1 MEEHISTLEDH
12 IEALVLE
19 ANSKFRKDHPEL
31 EPRPNYTKLRD
42 DFVSGNLELVFFH
55 HHLKLLQSKLDI
67 MNNLQPAAV
76 RATNLHDI
84 LSLKTVN
91 IVPRSYNNNNPART
105 NTQKRNYKAK
115 KQVQKMWVIDT
126 LKELENTFF
135 EQLVDKTVRVLNTLT
150 DEVEEGTIMVE
161 ELTTKNKTAK
171 DEDVLDFVVW
181 RIAFDKAQVDLFMDT
196 EAIRA
201 VYELTALNNDEYLFE
216 APLKKATAKK
226 ENRKRKALDDNSPN
240 NTSDNLYLNSFD
252 YCINVGK
259 HPASYTKKVAEMTT
273 NSEQSSSVIKLINP
287 QRCVNNVGQ
296 KNFISKFIKLHCSK
310 SFKKLSCT

>member
-1 MEEHISTLEDH
+1 
-12 IEALVLE
+12 
-19 ANSKFRKDHPEL
+19 
-31 EPRPNYTKLRD
+31 
-42 DFVSGNLELVFFH
+42 
-55 HHLKLLQSKLDI
+55 
-67 MNNLQPAAV
+67 
-76 RATNLHDI
+76 
-84 LSLKTVN
+84 
-91 IVPRSYNNNNPART
+91 
-105 NTQKRNYKAK
+105 
-115 KQVQKMWVIDT
+115 MWVIDT
-126 LKELENTFF
+126 LKELENTYF

-161 ELTTKNKTAK
+161 ELTTKDKTAK

-201 VYELTALNNDEYLFE
+201 VYELTALKNDEYLFE
-216 APLKKATAKK
+216 APLKKATVKK

-296 KNFISKFIKLHCSK
+296 KISSVSSSSYIALNHSK
-310 SFKKLSCT
+310 N

>member
-1 MEEHISTLEDH
+1 MEEHITTLEDH

-42 DFVSGNLELVFFH
+42 DFVSGDLELVFFH
-55 HHLKLLQSKLDI
+55 RHLKFLHSKLDI
-67 MNNLQPAAV
+67 MKNLQPVAV

-105 NTQKRNYKAK
+105 NTQKRNYKSK
-115 KQVQKMWVIDT
+115 KQAQKTWVINT
-126 LKELENTFF
+126 LKELDNAYF

-150 DEVEEGTIMVE
+150 DKVEEGTIMVE
-161 ELTTKNKTAK
+161 ELTNKDKTAK

-196 EAIRA
+196 ETIRA
-201 VYELTALNNDEYLFE
+201 VYELTALNNDEYLFK
-216 APLKKATAKK
+216 APLKKATVKK

-240 NTSDNLYLNSFD
+240 NKSDNLYLNSFD

-296 KNFISKFIKLHCSK
+296 KIFISKFIKLHCSK
-310 SFKKLSCT
+310 SFKNLSCT